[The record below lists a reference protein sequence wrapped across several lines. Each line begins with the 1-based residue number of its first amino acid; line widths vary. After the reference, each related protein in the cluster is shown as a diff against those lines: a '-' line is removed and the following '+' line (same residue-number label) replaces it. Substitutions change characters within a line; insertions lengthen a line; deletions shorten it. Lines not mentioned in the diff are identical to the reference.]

1 MSNTVAFAVKPTVD
15 HLMDAPLDDLLAEFD
30 VEQVTVTSIP
40 DPAFTGYM
48 TVGKSGRLLL
58 ASPPARP
65 QAEREITVR
74 GMLGAALGVTLP
86 DLPDP
91 FRVSVFDEAGDP
103 QQVNP
108 KPQRSQWQALKKED
122 VATLPIDRLIKAF
135 GVAVVANGTDS
146 VELAGEPG
154 DMQLRVGRSVSQQ
167 DRDSEARRL
176 LAEYVDKA
184 GA

>member
-1 MSNTVAFAVKPTVD
+1 MTTAINPRFKPSVD

-74 GMLGAALGVTLP
+74 GMLGAALGVDLP

-91 FRVSVFDEAGDP
+91 FRVSVFDKAGDP

-108 KPQRSQWQALKKED
+108 KPYRSQADEFLRRARGE
-122 VATLPIDRLIKAF
+122 
-135 GVAVVANGTDS
+135 AV
-146 VELAGEPG
+146 
-154 DMQLRVGRSVSQQ
+154 
-167 DRDSEARRL
+167 
-176 LAEYVDKA
+176 
-184 GA
+184 